1 MVRMAPR
8 CAISRVEAIKP
19 HQTLYRPK
27 GCPIKRFMQFI
38 AFDLETTGINPKE
51 DAIVEIGAV
60 RFDGSD
66 PVDTFCTLINP
77 GRPIPPEASAVNG
90 ITDEM
95 VADKPMVEK
104 VLTDLADFCG
114 DLPLAA
120 HNAPFDFK
128 FLLKAVEDD
137 KAKAPSGV
145 VLDSCALARVVF
157 SGMINYK
164 LGTLVKHFGFP
175 SGDFHRAEVDSVYCG
190 RLFAKI
196 VESLEQG
203 GSPAT
208 VPALLELTKQTPLK
222 FPQYADQP
230 RQLGLF

>member
-1 MVRMAPR
+1 M
-8 CAISRVEAIKP
+8 E
-19 HQTLYRPK
+19 
-27 GCPIKRFMQFI
+27 FI
-38 AFDLETTGINPKE
+38 AFDLETTGIQPRT

-60 RFDGSD
+60 RFNGAE
-66 PVDTFCTLINP
+66 PVDAFCTLVNP

-95 VADKPMVEK
+95 VADQPSVEK
-104 VLTDLADFCG
+104 VLTDLAEFCG
-114 DLPLAA
+114 DLPLVA

-128 FLLKAVEDD
+128 FLLNAVETH

-145 VLDSCALARVVF
+145 VLDSCALSRIVF
-157 SGMINYK
+157 PGMINYK

-175 SGDFHRAEVDSVYCG
+175 PGDFHRAEIDSVHCG

-196 VESLEQG
+196 VESLERG
-203 GSPAT
+203 GQSAA
-208 VPALLELTKQTPLK
+208 VPALLELTKQTLMK